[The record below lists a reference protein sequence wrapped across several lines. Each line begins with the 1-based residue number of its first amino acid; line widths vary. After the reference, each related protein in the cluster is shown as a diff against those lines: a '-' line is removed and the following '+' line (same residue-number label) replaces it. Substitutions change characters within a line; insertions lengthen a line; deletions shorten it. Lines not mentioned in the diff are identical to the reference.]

1 MLLDS
6 GATSLVISSEFVK
19 KQGFKI
25 KKIERPIYVRNV
37 NITFNKEGL
46 IKYTVKIDIL
56 QRI

>member
-1 MLLDS
+1 MLLNS
-6 GATSLVISSEFVK
+6 GVTSLVISSEFVK